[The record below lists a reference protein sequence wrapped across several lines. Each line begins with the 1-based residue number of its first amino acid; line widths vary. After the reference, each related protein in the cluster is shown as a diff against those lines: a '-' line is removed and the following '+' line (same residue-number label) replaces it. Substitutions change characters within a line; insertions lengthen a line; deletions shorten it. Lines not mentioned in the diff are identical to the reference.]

1 AEYNY
6 TPEELLDYERYAMKQ
21 DEIATS
27 ISDAKKEG
35 EERGKAEGKLEK
47 AREIA
52 VNLLRNNVDVN
63 IIAASSG
70 LSVEEIESLKN

>member
-35 EERGKAEGKLEK
+35 EERGKMEK